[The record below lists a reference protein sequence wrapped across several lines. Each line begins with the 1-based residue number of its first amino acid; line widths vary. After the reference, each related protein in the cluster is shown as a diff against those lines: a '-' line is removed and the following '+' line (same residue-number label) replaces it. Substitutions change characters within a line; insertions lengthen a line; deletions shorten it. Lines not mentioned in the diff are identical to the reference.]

1 MLILTLLLTAVI
13 SYLLGSCNSA
23 IIVVKLLKHEDI
35 REHGSK
41 NAGLTN
47 TLRCYGKV
55 PALLTLIGDL
65 AKGVVAV
72 LISLQIAKLL
82 MGADFE
88 SVHALVDKRTIGYI
102 SGLFSIIG
110 HIFPLY
116 YGFKGGKGVLV
127 SCSILL
133 VIDPVTF
140 CIVIPF
146 FMIVVA
152 ISRYV
157 SLGSILAAAVYP
169 IITFCVHMFV
179 YNVGIERA
187 LIHTGLVLCTSIL
200 LIYMHRSNIQRLRNG
215 TENKFGSKKKTDV
228 MNDSDVVKGI
238 YMATNRN
245 IALCIIFSFLT
256 CGIYGLYWFVK
267 LTDEL
272 NSNAQTKTA
281 GGGTALVYTII
292 TFGIYGFYWFY
303 MQGKKVDEINGN
315 PNGSTGLVYI
325 ILALLGLGII
335 PYCLMQSEIN
345 KIA

>member
-116 YGFKGGKGVLV
+116 YGFKRACFMLYPAGHRP
-127 SCSILL
+127 CYILHSNT
-133 VIDPVTF
+133 VFHNRGCYIQICFPRFHT
-140 CIVIPF
+140 
-146 FMIVVA
+146 
-152 ISRYV
+152 
-157 SLGSILAAAVYP
+157 LGSGISYNHIL
-169 IITFCVHMFV
+169 
-179 YNVGIERA
+179 RA
-187 LIHTGLVLCTSIL
+187 HV
-200 LIYMHRSNIQRLRNG
+200 R
-215 TENKFGSKKKTDV
+215 V
-228 MNDSDVVKGI
+228 
-238 YMATNRN
+238 
-245 IALCIIFSFLT
+245 
-256 CGIYGLYWFVK
+256 
-267 LTDEL
+267 
-272 NSNAQTKTA
+272 
-281 GGGTALVYTII
+281 
-292 TFGIYGFYWFY
+292 
-303 MQGKKVDEINGN
+303 
-315 PNGSTGLVYI
+315 
-325 ILALLGLGII
+325 
-335 PYCLMQSEIN
+335 
-345 KIA
+345 

>member
-1 MLILTLLLTAVI
+1 MLILALVVTAVL

-23 IIVVKLLKHEDI
+23 IIIVKLLKHEDI

-47 TLRCYGKV
+47 TLRCYGKI

-65 AKGVVAV
+65 AKGVIAAF
-72 LISLQIAKLL
+72 ISIKLCEL
-82 MGADFE
+82 MLGADFE
-88 SVHALVDKRTIGYI
+88 ERLFIDERSIGYI

-110 HIFPLY
+110 HIFPIY

-146 FMIVVA
+146 FAAVVA
-152 ISRYV
+152 ISKYV

-169 IITFCVHMFV
+169 LITFCVHFFI
-179 YNVGIERA
+179 YDIGVGRS
-187 LIHTGLVLCTSIL
+187 LFHTGLVLCTSLL

-228 MNDSDVVKGI
+228 MNDSDIVK
-238 YMATNRN
+238 
-245 IALCIIFSFLT
+245 
-256 CGIYGLYWFVK
+256 
-267 LTDEL
+267 
-272 NSNAQTKTA
+272 
-281 GGGTALVYTII
+281 
-292 TFGIYGFYWFY
+292 
-303 MQGKKVDEINGN
+303 
-315 PNGSTGLVYI
+315 
-325 ILALLGLGII
+325 
-335 PYCLMQSEIN
+335 
-345 KIA
+345 